1 MTNEDVV
8 NYYKRVGSMK
18 RTGEEFGISESKCK
32 KILIDAGAYTSPRYL
47 QISELIDKGL
57 SKEQICEAL
66 RITEHTYNNYVPYS
80 KGVYLSDAP
89 TKNAIRIRRFREK
102 KRLDGKK

>member
-8 NYYKRVGSMK
+8 NHYKRVGSMK

-32 KILIDAGAYTSPRYL
+32 KILVTSGVYTSPRYR

-57 SKEQICEAL
+57 PEEQICEAL
-66 RITEHTYNNYVPYS
+66 RISRATYNNYVPYS
-80 KGVYLSDAP
+80 KGIYLSDAP
-89 TKNAIRIRRFREK
+89 TRNAIRVRKSRAR
-102 KRLDGKK
+102 KRSDGKE